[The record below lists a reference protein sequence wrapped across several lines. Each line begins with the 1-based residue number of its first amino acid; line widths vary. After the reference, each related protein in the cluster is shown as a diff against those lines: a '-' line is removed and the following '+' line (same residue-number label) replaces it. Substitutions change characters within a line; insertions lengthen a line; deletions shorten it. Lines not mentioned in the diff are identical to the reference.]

1 MLFLISWKISAANR
15 VSCWNVFGNMTPE
28 DDLKDAGPHIR
39 IVGRWHH
46 LSGDGGVCIC
56 DTNDSAALNSFM
68 LNWSPICDITVNP
81 VVDDAGAR
89 ASIQTK
95 PYFQAKDA
103 AAPAEDAAAP
113 AEDAAVPAPVED
125 AAVPAPVEDAAVPA
139 PAEDAAAPA
148 PVEDAAA
155 PAPVE
160 DAAAEEGASKSD
172 SA

>member
-125 AAVPAPVEDAAVPA
+125 AAVPAP
-139 PAEDAAAPA
+139 AEDAAAPA

>member
-15 VSCWNVFGNMTPE
+15 VACWNVFGNMTPE
-28 DDLKDAGPHIR
+28 DDLKDAGPSIK

-56 DTNDSAALNSFM
+56 DTDDVSALNSFM

-81 VVDDAGAR
+81 VVDDAVAR

-95 PYFQAKDA
+95 PYFQAKA
-103 AAPAEDAAAP
+103 AG
-113 AEDAAVPAPVED
+113 
-125 AAVPAPVEDAAVPA
+125 
-139 PAEDAAAPA
+139 
-148 PVEDAAA
+148 
-155 PAPVE
+155 
-160 DAAAEEGASKSD
+160 EEEGDGASKSD